1 MDCRVTLNENE
12 TFLELLK
19 VYYHSKE
26 KVHLLVDD
34 EGITR
39 EEGFIMNMD
48 DGNISSEYIEMDS
61 GIKIPV
67 KKIVAVN
74 GVFLSQFGEC

>member
-1 MDCRVTLNENE
+1 VDCRVTLNENE

>member
-19 VYYHSKE
+19 AYYHSKE

-34 EGITR
+34 GGIAR

-48 DGNISSEYIEMDS
+48 DGSISSEYIEMDS